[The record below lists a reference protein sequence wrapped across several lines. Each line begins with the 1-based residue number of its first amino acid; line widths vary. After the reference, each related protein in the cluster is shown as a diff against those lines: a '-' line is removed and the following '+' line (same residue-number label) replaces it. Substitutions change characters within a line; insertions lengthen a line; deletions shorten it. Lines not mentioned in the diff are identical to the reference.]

1 MDSLRGPI
9 YPAAPMLPWT
19 SSEARRKPPPPAA
32 SLRVVAAASLAAA
45 ACATPPV
52 EAPRPARVPLV
63 RLFPSERP
71 SRTLTAEA
79 GRRVLWR
86 GTPSLSRGLEL
97 QGLEADSAGPGSLR
111 LRRSGPE
118 APLLA
123 FPLPAAAILA
133 PEVGVLRARVSFAK
147 PQARPPLFRASLRTT
162 HPERGDVWSRGPV
175 SPARPDGGAW
185 MFELTPDDG
194 GRVTGTATAVR
205 LELVGFAG
213 ESLEIGAVE
222 VLGGEAEVEGFF
234 TYSGD
239 GDTRTVWAGRAGHEL
254 VLRGR
259 VPREGRLRGDVA
271 GERVDLADASP
282 IVAEVT
288 VEPPRGAGVVRRFP
302 VETSAAQTLWVPYEL
317 ELGALAGE
325 DVTVRLTLRGGA
337 RTGAL
342 WTEPVLTNSRDRRTT
357 GIVLVSIDTLR
368 ADAVFPRTG
377 EAAMPLLA
385 ARARREGQVV
395 RNQYATANWTLPSH
409 ASMLSGQYP
418 TAHGAFDRE
427 SRPDFAAA
435 AAGYLPAELSREG
448 FFTAAITDG
457 AYVSAGYG
465 FAAGFDEFHESAQW
479 SLGWQSTML
488 SAVLPRLR
496 GQDFFLL
503 VHTYFVHEYL
513 NPDELGPT
521 TPVPPELRTYFEAEK
536 GELRNRLLFW
546 HDQDPL
552 AASPH
557 PPDPRFAPLLR
568 AIYRERARAFDRW
581 LDGFLSTLAR
591 ELPAPP
597 LVVVTSDHGESLGEG
612 PGTGIYGHHA
622 SLQEDEIR
630 VPLVVFRPDL
640 RPRPDIVDLGSHVD
654 LVPTVRRWMGLPPRP
669 HEAGVDLF
677 DPRALAGRR
686 EVWSESY
693 GEENRWAAIGRDLK
707 LVENVRATPRGQPD
721 EKVLFHGA
729 PGSFDEAR
737 PASDGSAEVRAAE
750 RRRLDQLYSTVDGLF
765 VQLDNP
771 TPREQTVELRLGF
784 ADREAGGVAEWALP
798 VDLPFQAHLLEAE
811 DDVVRDLASRFAC
824 RFHLPPGDSD
834 LLVVKTVADV
844 QIAVAAGA
852 RVVLSN
858 AGTLQAAGRTLRAS
872 RRTTQPLSAPPA
884 IPAGADATI
893 VRVWENRPAGVSPR
907 IPQRHVLSENTQEA
921 LRALGYL
928 Q

>member
-1 MDSLRGPI
+1 
-9 YPAAPMLPWT
+9 
-19 SSEARRKPPPPAA
+19 
-32 SLRVVAAASLAAA
+32 
-45 ACATPPV
+45 
-52 EAPRPARVPLV
+52 V

-86 GTPSLSRGLEL
+86 GTPSRSRGLEL
-97 QGLEADSAGPGSLR
+97 QGLVADRAAAGTLH

-123 FPLPAAAILA
+123 FPLPAAVPISA
-133 PEVGVLRARVSFAK
+133 PDVRAVGARVTFAK

-162 HPERGDVWSRGPV
+162 HPERGDTWSRGPV
-175 SPARPDGGAW
+175 SPARRDGDAW
-185 MFELTPDDG
+185 RFELTPDDG
-194 GRVTGTATAVR
+194 GRPTGTATALR

-213 ESLEIGAVE
+213 ESLEMGAVE
-222 VLGGEAEVEGFF
+222 VLGGEGDDEGFF

-239 GDTRTVWAGRAGHEL
+239 GDTRTVWAGRAGHEI
-254 VLRGR
+254 VLHGR
-259 VPREGRLRGDVA
+259 VPREGRLRGDVS
-271 GERVDLADASP
+271 GERTDLSDASTL
-282 IVAEVT
+282 VAEVT
-288 VEPPRGAGVVRRFP
+288 VEPPRGEAVVGRFP
-302 VETSAAQTLWVPYEL
+302 VETSAAETLWVPYEL

-337 RTGAL
+337 RAGGL
-342 WTEPVLTNSRDRRTT
+342 WTEPVLTGPRDRRTT

-368 ADAVFPRTG
+368 ADAVFPPTG
-377 EAAMPLLA
+377 EPAMTLLA

-395 RNQYATANWTLPSH
+395 RNHYATANWTLPSH
-409 ASMLSGQYP
+409 ASMLSGHYP

-435 AAGYLPAELSREG
+435 AAGYLPAELFREG
-448 FFTAAITDG
+448 FLTAAITDG

-465 FAAGFDEFHESAQW
+465 FAAGFDEFHESRQW
-479 SLGWQSTML
+479 SLGWQSAML
-488 SAVLPRLR
+488 SALIPRLR

-503 VHTYFVHEYL
+503 VHTYFVHEYV
-513 NPDELGPT
+513 NPGELGPA
-521 TPVPPELRTYFEAEK
+521 TPVPPELRPYFETERQ
-536 GELRNRLLFW
+536 ELRNRLLFW
-546 HDQDPL
+546 HGQDPI
-552 AASPH
+552 APSPH

-591 ELPAPP
+591 ELPGPP

-612 PGTGIYGHHA
+612 PGTGVFGHHA

-654 LVPTVRRWMGLPPRP
+654 LVPTLRRWIGLPPRP

-677 DPRALAGRR
+677 DAHALARRR

-693 GEENRWAAIGRDLK
+693 GEENRWAAIGRELK
-707 LVENVRATPRGQPD
+707 VVENVRASPRGQPD
-721 EKVLFHGA
+721 QTVFFRGA
-729 PGSFDEAR
+729 PGAFDEAR

-771 TPREQTVELRLGF
+771 TPREQTVELRLAF
-784 ADREAGGVAEWALP
+784 TDREAGGLAEWALP

-824 RFHLPPGDSD
+824 RFHLPAGDSD
-834 LLVVKTVADV
+834 LLVVKTAADV
-844 QIAVAAGA
+844 EIAVAPGA
-852 RVVLSN
+852 PVVLSN
-858 AGTLQAAGRTLRAS
+858 AGTLQASDRTLRAS
-872 RRTTQPLSAPPA
+872 RRTTSALSAPPA
-884 IPAGADATI
+884 IPAGTDAAI